1 MIVENA
7 MSDSENIINTSE
19 VSLDSWSSLTP
30 EEQVVAF
37 QKLSYSEAGD
47 FFLTLSARDQA
58 TLLLALPA
66 SERRLWMRLLPPD
79 DATDLIQEAPED
91 ERPVF
96 LNFLDEYTRREVL
109 ALLAYKEDEAGGLMS
124 PRFARLRP
132 DMTIDEAIAY
142 LRRQAEQVETIH
154 YAYALDSEQRLLGIV
169 PLRRLFSANREQTVR
184 EIMRTDF
191 IAASDEMDQEAL
203 AKLFSEQHLLAIPV
217 IDNQGKMKGIVT
229 VDDIVNVVTEEASE
243 DIQKIGGMEALDTPY
258 LQTTIREMVKK
269 RGGWLATLF
278 IGEMFTATAMSY
290 FEKEIGRALV
300 LILFVPLI
308 ISSGGNSGSQA
319 TSLVIRAM
327 ALGEVRLRDWWR
339 VVRREVAA
347 GLSLGCI
354 LGAIGLMR
362 IIAWQAFADLYGPH
376 YLLVAFTVAF
386 SLVGVVLFGTIAG
399 SMLPFV
405 LSRLGLDPASA
416 SAPFVATLVDVTG
429 LVIYF
434 TVASM
439 ILRGTLL

>member
-1 MIVENA
+1 MDSA
-7 MSDSENIINTSE
+7 MSDSENIVNQSE
-19 VSLDSWSSLTP
+19 VSLDNWSSLTP
-30 EEQVVAF
+30 EEQVIAF
-37 QKLSYSEAGD
+37 QKLPYSEADD
-47 FFLTLSARDQA
+47 FFLGLSARDQA
-58 TLLLALPA
+58 TLILALPP
-66 SERRLWMRLLPPD
+66 SERRLWIRLLPPD
-79 DATDLIQEAPED
+79 DATDLIQETPEE
-91 ERPVF
+91 ERPG
-96 LNFLDEYTRREVL
+96 LLSLMDEYTRREVL

-132 DMTIDEAIAY
+132 DMTVDEAITY

-169 PLRRLFSANREQTVR
+169 PLRRLFSAHRDQTVR
-184 EIMRTDF
+184 DIMRTDF

-203 AKLFSEQHLLAIPV
+203 AKLFSEEHLLAIPV
-217 IDNQGKMKGIVT
+217 IDKDGKMKGIVT
-229 VDDIVNVVTEEASE
+229 VDDIVNVVAEEASE

-258 LQTTIREMVKK
+258 LQTTMREMVRK
-269 RGGWLATLF
+269 RGGWLAALF
-278 IGEMFTATAMSY
+278 IGEMFTATAMS
-290 FEKEIGRALV
+290 FFQKEIARAVV
-300 LILFVPLI
+300 LALFVPLI

-327 ALGEVRLRDWWR
+327 ALGEVKLRDWWR
-339 VVRREVAA
+339 VIRRELTA
-347 GLSLGCI
+347 GLALGCI
-354 LGAIGLMR
+354 LGSIGLMR

-376 YLLVAFTVAF
+376 YLLVAVTVAC
-386 SLVGVVLFGTIAG
+386 SLIGVVLFGTIAG

-405 LSRLGLDPASA
+405 LYRLGLDPASA

>member
-1 MIVENA
+1 MDST
-7 MSDSENIINTSE
+7 MSESDNIINPSE
-19 VSLDSWSSLTP
+19 ISLDNWSSLTP
-30 EEQVVAF
+30 EEQVIAF
-37 QKLSYSEAGD
+37 QKLSYSEAD
-47 FFLTLSARDQA
+47 HFFLALSARDQA
-58 TLLLALPA
+58 ALIVALPA
-66 SERRLWMRLLPPD
+66 TERRLWMRLLPPD
-79 DATDLIQEAPED
+79 DATDLIQETPE
-91 ERPVF
+91 EQRPAL
-96 LNFLDEYTRREVL
+96 LNLLDEYTRREVI

-124 PRFARLRP
+124 PRFPRLRP

-154 YAYALDSEQRLLGIV
+154 YAYALDSEQRLLGVV

-184 EIMRTDF
+184 EVMRTDF

-217 IDNQGKMKGIVT
+217 IDREGKMKGIVT

-258 LQTTIREMVKK
+258 LQTSMREMVRK

-278 IGEMFTATAMSY
+278 VGEMFTATAMGY

-339 VVRREVAA
+339 VVRREVGA
-347 GLSLGCI
+347 GLALGCI

-376 YLLVAFTVAF
+376 YLLVATTVAF
-386 SLVGVVLFGTIAG
+386 SLIGVVLFGTIAG

-405 LSRLGLDPASA
+405 LSRFGLDPASA

>member
-1 MIVENA
+1 
-7 MSDSENIINTSE
+7 MSDSDRIINPSE
-19 VSLDSWSSLTP
+19 VSVDNWSSLTP
-30 EEQVVAF
+30 EEQVIAF
-37 QKLSYSEAGD
+37 QKLPYSEADD

-58 TLLLALPA
+58 ALVLALPA

-79 DATDLIQEAPED
+79 DATDLIQETPEE
-91 ERPVF
+91 ERPG
-96 LNFLDEYTRREVL
+96 LQALLDEYTRREVL

-132 DMTIDEAIAY
+132 DMTVDEAITY

-169 PLRRLFSANREQTVR
+169 PLRRLFSAHKEQTVR
-184 EIMRTDF
+184 EVMRTDF

-203 AKLFSEQHLLAIPV
+203 AKLFSEEHLLAIPV
-217 IDNQGKMKGIVT
+217 VDKEGKMKGIVT

-243 DIQKIGGMEALDTPY
+243 DIQKISGMEALDTPY
-258 LQTTIREMVKK
+258 LQTSLLEMVKK
-269 RGGWLATLF
+269 RGGWLSVLF
-278 IGEMFTATAMSY
+278 IGEMFTATAMGF
-290 FEKEIGRALV
+290 FEKEIARAVV
-300 LILFVPLI
+300 LALFVPLI

-347 GLSLGCI
+347 GLVLGSI
-354 LGAIGLMR
+354 LGFMGLIR
-362 IIAWQAFADLYGPH
+362 ILAWSAVRPIYGEH
-376 YLLVAFTVAF
+376 YVLVGLTVAS

-405 LSRLGLDPASA
+405 LRRLGWDPASA

-434 TVASM
+434 TVASF

>member
-1 MIVENA
+1 MDSA
-7 MSDSENIINTSE
+7 MSESDNIINPSE
-19 VSLDSWSSLTP
+19 VSLDNWSSLTP
-30 EEQVVAF
+30 EEQVIAF
-37 QKLSYSEAGD
+37 QKLSYSEAD
-47 FFLTLSARDQA
+47 HFFLGLSARDQA
-58 TLLLALPA
+58 TLIVALPA
-66 SERRLWMRLLPPD
+66 AERRLWMRQLPPD
-79 DATDLIQEAPED
+79 DATDLIQEAPEE
-91 ERPVF
+91 ERPAL
-96 LNFLDEYTRREVL
+96 LNLLDEYTRREVI
-109 ALLAYKEDEAGGLMS
+109 ALLAYMEDEAGGLMS
-124 PRFARLRP
+124 PRFPRLRP
-132 DMTIDEAIAY
+132 DMTIDEAIAL
-142 LRRQAEQVETIH
+142 LRRQGAPVETIH

-184 EIMRTDF
+184 EVMRTDF

-217 IDNQGKMKGIVT
+217 VDKEGKMKGIVT

-243 DIQKIGGMEALDTPY
+243 DIQKISGMEALDTPY
-258 LQTTIREMVKK
+258 LQTSMREMVRK

-278 IGEMFTATAMSY
+278 VGEMFTATAMGY

-339 VVRREVAA
+339 VVRREVGA
-347 GLSLGCI
+347 GLALGCI
-354 LGAIGLMR
+354 LGAIGFMR
-362 IIAWQAFADLYGPH
+362 IILWQAFADLYGPH
-376 YLLVAFTVAF
+376 YMLVATTVAF
-386 SLVGVVLFGTIAG
+386 SLIGVVLFGTIAG

>member
-1 MIVENA
+1 MDSA
-7 MSDSENIINTSE
+7 MSDSDGVINPSE
-19 VSLDSWSSLTP
+19 ISLDNWSSLTP
-30 EEQVVAF
+30 EEQVIAF
-37 QKLSYSEAGD
+37 QKLPYSEADD

-58 TLLLALPA
+58 ALILALPA

-79 DATDLIQEAPED
+79 DATDLIQETPEE
-91 ERPVF
+91 ERPA
-96 LNFLDEYTRREVL
+96 LLSLLDEYTRREVL

-132 DMTIDEAIAY
+132 DMTIDEAITY

-154 YAYALDSEQRLLGIV
+154 YAYALDSEQRLLGVV

-203 AKLFSEQHLLAIPV
+203 AKLFSEEHLLAIPIV
-217 IDNQGKMKGIVT
+217 DKEGKMKGIVT

-258 LQTTIREMVKK
+258 LQTSLIEMIKK
-269 RGGWLATLF
+269 RGGWLSALF
-278 IGEMFTATAMSY
+278 IGEMFTATAMGF
-290 FEKEIGRALV
+290 FEKEIARAVV
-300 LILFVPLI
+300 LALFVPLI

-347 GLSLGCI
+347 GLALGCI
-354 LGAIGLMR
+354 LGLIGLIR
-362 IIAWQAFADLYGPH
+362 ILAWQAVRPLYGEH
-376 YLLVAFTVAF
+376 YVLVAFTVAF
-386 SLVGVVLFGTIAG
+386 SLIGVVLFGTVAG

-405 LSRLGLDPASA
+405 LRRLGLDPASA

-434 TVASM
+434 TVASF
-439 ILRGTLL
+439 ILSGTLL

>member
-1 MIVENA
+1 
-7 MSDSENIINTSE
+7 
-19 VSLDSWSSLTP
+19 
-30 EEQVVAF
+30 
-37 QKLSYSEAGD
+37 
-47 FFLTLSARDQA
+47 
-58 TLLLALPA
+58 
-66 SERRLWMRLLPPD
+66 MRLLPPD
-79 DATDLIQEAPED
+79 DATDLIQETPEE
-91 ERPVF
+91 ERPAL
-96 LNFLDEYTRREVL
+96 LNLLDEYTRREVL

-124 PRFARLRP
+124 PRFPRLRP
-132 DMTIDEAIAY
+132 DMTVDEAITY

-154 YAYALDSEQRLLGIV
+154 YAYALDSEQHLLGIV
-169 PLRRLFSANREQTVR
+169 PLRRLFSAHREQTVR
-184 EIMRTDF
+184 EVMRTDF

-203 AKLFSEQHLLAIPV
+203 AKLFSEEHLLAIPV
-217 IDNQGKMKGIVT
+217 IDKEGKMKGIVT

-258 LQTTIREMVKK
+258 LQTTMREMVKK
-269 RGGWLATLF
+269 RGGWLSALF
-278 IGEMFTATAMSY
+278 IGEMFTATAMSF
-290 FEKEIGRALV
+290 FEKEIARAVV
-300 LILFVPLI
+300 LALFVPLI

-327 ALGEVRLRDWWR
+327 ALDEVRLRDWWR

-347 GLSLGCI
+347 GLALGCI
-354 LGAIGLMR
+354 LGLIGLMR
-362 IIAWQAFADLYGPH
+362 IIAWQAFSDLYGPH
-376 YLLVAFTVAF
+376 YLLVALTVAC

-405 LSRLGLDPASA
+405 LRRLGLDPASA

>member
-1 MIVENA
+1 
-7 MSDSENIINTSE
+7 MSDSDNIINTSE
-19 VSLDSWSSLTP
+19 VSLDSWGSLTP
-30 EEQVVAF
+30 EEQVIAF
-37 QKLSYSEAGD
+37 QKLSYSEAAD

-58 TLLLALPA
+58 MLLLALPA

-79 DATDLIQEAPED
+79 DATDLIQETPEED
-91 ERPVF
+91 RPAL
-96 LNFLDEYTRREVL
+96 LNLLDEYTRREVL

-184 EIMRTDF
+184 EVMRTDF

-203 AKLFSEQHLLAIPV
+203 AKLFSEEHLLAIPV
-217 IDNQGKMKGIVT
+217 VDSQGKMKGIVT

-258 LQTTIREMVKK
+258 LQTTMVEMVKK

-278 IGEMFTATAMSY
+278 IGEMFTATAMRY

-339 VVRREVAA
+339 VVRREIAA
-347 GLSLGCI
+347 GLALGCI
-354 LGAIGLMR
+354 LGAIGFMR
-362 IIAWQAFADLYGPH
+362 IVAWQAFSDLYGPH

-386 SLVGVVLFGTIAG
+386 SLIGVVLFGTIAG
-399 SMLPFV
+399 SMLPFL

-434 TVASM
+434 TAASM

>member
-1 MIVENA
+1 
-7 MSDSENIINTSE
+7 MSDSDRIINPSE
-19 VSLDSWSSLTP
+19 VSVDNWSSLTP
-30 EEQVVAF
+30 EEQVIAF
-37 QKLSYSEAGD
+37 QKLPYSEADD

-58 TLLLALPA
+58 ALVLALPA

-79 DATDLIQEAPED
+79 DATDLIQETPEE
-91 ERPVF
+91 ERPG
-96 LNFLDEYTRREVL
+96 LQALLDEYTRREVL

-132 DMTIDEAIAY
+132 DMTVDEAITY

-169 PLRRLFSANREQTVR
+169 PLRRLFSAHKEQTVR
-184 EIMRTDF
+184 EVMRTDF

-203 AKLFSEQHLLAIPV
+203 AKLFSEEHLLAIPV
-217 IDNQGKMKGIVT
+217 VDKEGKMKGIVT

-243 DIQKIGGMEALDTPY
+243 DIQKISGMEALDTPY
-258 LQTTIREMVKK
+258 LQTSLLEMVKK
-269 RGGWLATLF
+269 RGGWLSVLF
-278 IGEMFTATAMSY
+278 IGEMFTATAMGF
-290 FEKEIGRALV
+290 FEKEIARAVV
-300 LILFVPLI
+300 LALFVPLI

-347 GLSLGCI
+347 GLVLGCI
-354 LGAIGLMR
+354 LGFMGLIR
-362 IIAWQAFADLYGPH
+362 ILAWSAVRPIYGEH
-376 YLLVAFTVAF
+376 YVLVGLTVAS

-405 LSRLGLDPASA
+405 LRRLGWDPASA

-434 TVASM
+434 TVASF